1 MPQLSDILEK
11 REKQKFKK
19 RNYRPWDLQG
29 GKEELVVESEE
40 KDSLESG
47 QANTTQEVIEQSFT
61 KSDNKDNNKGDD
73 KDNGN
78 RFSQKVSMRQAGKA
92 SITAETEAEVINSQT
107 PSNQTMATIKEIR
120 LNDFVAEGITVE
132 HLIKTLSGHQDR
144 ILKYIAGKCIANKR
158 YTTEPIVREQIIYD
172 LHTTYGIIK
181 TSLRRLEEKGLI
193 KAISKRGRGGY
204 FRFSILPDAL
214 AILKTLI

>member
-47 QANTTQEVIEQSFT
+47 QANTTQEVVEQSFT
-61 KSDNKDNNKGDD
+61 KPND
-73 KDNGN
+73 KDNDKDN
-78 RFSQKVSMRQAGKA
+78 RLSQKVRMRQVGKA